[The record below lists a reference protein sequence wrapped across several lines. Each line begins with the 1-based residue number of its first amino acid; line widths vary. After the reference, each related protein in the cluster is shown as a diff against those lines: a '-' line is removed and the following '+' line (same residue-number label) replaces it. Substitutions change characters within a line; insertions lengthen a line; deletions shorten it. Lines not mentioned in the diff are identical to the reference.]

1 RRNYKAFI
9 HPGVSEERLRAFNE
23 NPVANGPKIRNTT
36 IDKNGATTK
45 DLIES
50 LWNQELLLAL
60 VKLAEKIVGESK
72 DERFPSSID
81 WLGLLSERLYRIYLA
96 VIKSKPRI
104 KQGELESPRQI
115 EQRIL
120 DAHLLRNQ
128 KNGETSFRHA
138 VSVYRSQFQPAH
150 SLNLRNGRPAVKS
163 AL

>member
-9 HPGVSEERLRAFNE
+9 HPGVPEERLRIFAE
-23 NPVANGPKIRNTT
+23 NPEANGPKIHNTM

-50 LWNQELLLAL
+50 LWNQELLFAL
-60 VKLAEKIVGESK
+60 VKLAEKIVSESK
-72 DERFPSSID
+72 DKRFPSSID
-81 WLGLLSERLYRIYLA
+81 WLSLLSERLYRIYLA

-104 KQGELESPRQI
+104 KHGKLESPVQI

-128 KNGETSFRHA
+128 KNGETGFRHA
-138 VSVYRSQFQPAH
+138 VGVHLFYTQLHRLLHLTEMADPQ
-150 SLNLRNGRPAVKS
+150 
-163 AL
+163 

>member
-1 RRNYKAFI
+1 MGRAILREALGVQRNYKAFI
-9 HPGVSEERLRAFNE
+9 HPGVSEERLRAFAE
-23 NPVANGPKIRNTT
+23 DPGAKGPKIRNTM

-60 VKLAEKIVGESK
+60 VKLAEKIVSESK
-72 DERFPSSID
+72 DQRFPPSID
-81 WLGLLSERLYRIYLA
+81 WLSLLSERLYRIYLA

-104 KQGELESPRQI
+104 KHGELESPGQI

-128 KNGETSFRHA
+128 KNGETGFRHA
-138 VSVYRSQFQPAH
+138 VRVHVSQTQSIAY
-150 SLNLRNGRPAVKS
+150 
-163 AL
+163 